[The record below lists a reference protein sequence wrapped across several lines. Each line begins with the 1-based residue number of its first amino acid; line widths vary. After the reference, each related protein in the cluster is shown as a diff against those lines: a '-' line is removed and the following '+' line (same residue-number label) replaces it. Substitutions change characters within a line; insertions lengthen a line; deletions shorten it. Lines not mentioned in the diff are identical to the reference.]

1 MFLCLAKPITQI
13 RVPAIS
19 AIILYIY
26 FLINSKTKAE
36 ELGVMA
42 QLTQSNMKFGLD
54 ILKTIASSK
63 PTENIFVS
71 PLSIQTAM
79 AMLHLG
85 TRNNSKAEVEKV
97 LYFDFDSVH
106 GSLGEYLQILNQK
119 QSSYALSSAN
129 QVFINNKYK
138 FLEEYLQTL
147 QATYKAEAQTCDFIS
162 NAEGEKDKINKW
174 VEGET
179 NSKIKDLIPSGMLNP
194 LTAMVLV
201 NAIYFKGN
209 WENQFEVEDT
219 QSEEFYIDPSSHV
232 DVQMMKMKMKFKFG
246 QSDDL
251 SCSILELPY
260 VKKDLS
266 MVLLL
271 PQKIDGVAS
280 LVNNLTPSNLNKL
293 MKEMKEVKVDIALPK
308 FKLEADLNLKEV
320 LINLGLS
327 DIFVVSKADLSGID
341 GTREL
346 YVSDAIHKA
355 FIEVNEEG
363 TEAAAATAVTIMK
376 RSLVMIP
383 QFRADHPFLFFIKD
397 NRSDM
402 ILFWG
407 KLQKPAGSV
416 VNTPHQEL

>member
-1 MFLCLAKPITQI
+1 MD
-13 RVPAIS
+13 
-19 AIILYIY
+19 
-26 FLINSKTKAE
+26 
-36 ELGVMA
+36 
-42 QLTQSNMKFGLD
+42 QLVESNIKFGLD
-54 ILKTIASSK
+54 ILKTIASNK
-63 PTENIFVS
+63 PTENLFVS
-71 PLSIQTAM
+71 PFSIQTAM

-129 QVFINNKYK
+129 RVFINNKYK

-162 NAEGEKDKINKW
+162 NAEGEKEKINKW

-179 NSKIKDLIPSGMLNP
+179 NSKIKDLIPSGVLNP

-209 WENQFEVEDT
+209 WENQFEVRNTLPRMFRVD
-219 QSEEFYIDPSSHV
+219 SSKHV
-232 DVQMMKMKMKFKFG
+232 EVLMMTMEKKFKFG

-251 SCSILELPY
+251 DCSILELPY

-271 PQKIDGVAS
+271 PQKIDGVTS
-280 LVNNLTPSNLNKL
+280 LVNNLTPSKLSKL

-327 DIFVVSKADLSGID
+327 DIFDTSKADLSGID

-355 FIEVNEEG
+355 FVEVNEEG
-363 TEAAAATAVTIMK
+363 TEAAAAT
-376 RSLVMIP
+376 VMVMQLLCLEILP
-383 QFRADHPFLFFIKD
+383 KFHADHPFLFFIRD
-397 NRSDM
+397 NRKDM

-407 KLQKPAGSV
+407 KLQTPDGPL
-416 VNTPHQEL
+416 VNTPNEEI

>member
-1 MFLCLAKPITQI
+1 ME
-13 RVPAIS
+13 S
-19 AIILYIY
+19 
-26 FLINSKTKAE
+26 
-36 ELGVMA
+36 MA
-42 QLTQSNMKFGLD
+42 QSIMKFGLD
-54 ILKTIASSK
+54 ILRTIAFSK

-71 PLSIQTAM
+71 PFSIQTAM

-97 LYFDFDSVH
+97 LYFDFDSIH

-119 QSSYALSSAN
+119 ESSYVLSSAN
-129 QVFINNKYK
+129 RVFINNKYK

-147 QATYKAEAQTCDFIS
+147 QATYKAEAQTCDFIT

-179 NSKIKDLIPSGMLNP
+179 NSKIKDLVPSGMLNP
-194 LTAMVLV
+194 LTVMVLV

-219 QSEEFYIDPSSHV
+219 QSEEFYVDSSSYV
-232 DVQMMKMKMKFKFG
+232 EVPMMKMKRKFKFG

-251 SCSILELPY
+251 GCSILELPY

-271 PQKIDGVAS
+271 PQQIDGVTS
-280 LVNNLTPSNLNKL
+280 LVNNLTPSKLNKL
-293 MKEMKEVKVDIALPK
+293 MKEMTEVKVDIALPK

-327 DIFVVSKADLSGID
+327 DIFDGRKADLSGID

-346 YVSDAIHKA
+346 YVSDAFHKA

-363 TEAAAATAVTIMK
+363 TEAAAATAVVKMK
-376 RSLVMIP
+376 RKRVIP
-383 QFRADHPFLFFIKD
+383 KIFRAYHPFIFFIKD
-397 NRSDM
+397 NKSGM

-407 KLQKPAGSV
+407 KLQNPK
-416 VNTPHQEL
+416 TR

>member
-1 MFLCLAKPITQI
+1 M
-13 RVPAIS
+13 
-19 AIILYIY
+19 
-26 FLINSKTKAE
+26 
-36 ELGVMA
+36 ELMA
-42 QLTQSNMKFGLD
+42 HSNVKFSLD
-54 ILKTIASSK
+54 ILKTIVSSK

-129 QVFINNKYK
+129 RVFINNKYK

-162 NAEGEKDKINKW
+162 NAEGEKEKINKW

-232 DVQMMKMKMKFKFG
+232 DVQMMRMKRKFRFG

-251 SCSILELPY
+251 DCSILELPY

-271 PQKIDGVAS
+271 PQQIDGVAS

-293 MKEMKEVKVDIALPK
+293 MKEMKENKVDIALPK

-327 DIFVVSKADLSGID
+327 DIFNKSKADLSGID

-363 TEAAAATAVTIMK
+363 TEAAAATAVVMMK
-376 RSLVMIP
+376 RKRVIHKT
-383 QFRADHPFLFFIKD
+383 FHANHPFIFFIKD
-397 NRSDM
+397 NISHM
-402 ILFWG
+402 ILFCG
-407 KLQKPAGSV
+407 KLQNPK
-416 VNTPHQEL
+416 TR